1 MTFVSRSTRGVPVTS
16 MPPQPAHLKRD
27 EAAQQRDAEGFR
39 DSIST
44 VDKQGKR
51 VWVYPKKSH
60 GKFTSWRARFGYSLL
75 ALLFAGPFIK
85 IGGEPLLMINLVERR
100 FVFFGQSFWPQ
111 DFLIFV
117 VGFLTFIVFVTLFT
131 VAFGRLFC
139 GWACPQTVFMD
150 QVFRRIEY
158 WIEGDWKQ
166 RQVLDKGPLSG
177 EKIRKKT
184 LKHVLFFGISFL
196 IGNTFLAYIIG
207 SDMLIRTIT
216 EPASEHMVGLTA
228 MFVFSGVFYANFAFF
243 REQAC
248 TTVCPYGR
256 LQGVLLDRKSI
267 VIAYDHVRGEP
278 RGLMR
283 KGEERSTVGKG
294 DCIDCKAC
302 VHECPTG
309 IDIRNGTQL
318 ECVNCTACIDAC
330 DHMMRSVD
338 LPTGLIRFASED
350 EIADKKPFRF
360 NARMQAYTAVLTAL
374 VGVLVTLIALRSDTD
389 STLLRAPGM
398 LFQTQ
403 PDGRISNLYYLK
415 VLNKSHKQ
423 LPIRFELIDPVGE
436 VRMVGKPLD
445 LETGALGQ
453 SELFVVLPASAL
465 DGMKTKVV
473 IGVYTGDRLLE
484 KVKTSFVGPMKPP
497 GT

>member
-1 MTFVSRSTRGVPVTS
+1 MT
-16 MPPQPAHLKRD
+16 PQPAHIKRD
-27 EAAQQRDAEGFR
+27 ESFR

-60 GKFTSWRARFGYSLL
+60 GKFTNWRQRFGY
-75 ALLFAGPFIK
+75 ALLTLLFVGPFLR
-85 IGGEPLLMINLVERR
+85 IGGEPVLMINLVERR

-117 VGFLTFIVFVTLFT
+117 VGFITFIIFVALFT

-150 QVFRRIEY
+150 QVFRRIEFI
-158 WIEGDWKQ
+158 IEGDWKQ
-166 RQVLDKGPLSG
+166 RQALDKGPLTTD
-177 EKIRKKT
+177 KMRKKS
-184 LKHVLFFGISFL
+184 LKHVLFFGISFI

-207 SDMLIRTIT
+207 SDELLQIIREPSAQHTGGLMAMTI
-216 EPASEHMVGLTA
+216 
-228 MFVFSGVFYANFAFF
+228 FSGVFYANFAFF

-267 VIAYDHVRGEP
+267 VIAYDHVRGEG
-278 RGLMR
+278 RGLFR
-283 KGEERSTVGKG
+283 KGEDRSVVGKG
-294 DCIDCKAC
+294 DCVDCKAC

-330 DHMMRSVD
+330 DHMMRGVG
-338 LPTGLIRFASED
+338 LPTGLIRYASE
-350 EIADKKPFRF
+350 EEVADKKPFRF
-360 NARMQAYTAVLTAL
+360 NARMKAYTAVLAVL
-374 VGVLVTLIALRSDTD
+374 VGVLATLIIMRTDTD
-389 STLLRAPGM
+389 STLLRTPGM
-398 LFQTQ
+398 LFQKQ
-403 PDGRISNLYYLK
+403 ADGRISNLYAFK
-415 VLNKSHKQ
+415 TVNKTHHDLSLRMELMNVEGEIQ
-423 LPIRFELIDPVGE
+423 LIGKATEVKAGELAQG
-436 VRMVGKPLD
+436 
-445 LETGALGQ
+445 
-453 SELFVVLPASAL
+453 ELFIILGKDQL
-465 DGMKTKVV
+465 EGMKTKLV
-473 IGVYTGDRLLE
+473 IGIYSGDKLLE
-484 KVKTSFVGPMKPP
+484 KVKTSFVGPINAP

>member
-1 MTFVSRSTRGVPVTS
+1 

-27 EAAQQRDAEGFR
+27 ANAADTESYR

-60 GKFTSWRARFGYSLL
+60 GKFTNWRSRFGYALL

-117 VGFLTFIVFVTLFT
+117 VGFITFIVFVALFT

-158 WIEGDWKQ
+158 TIEGDWKQ
-166 RQVLDKGPLSG
+166 RQALDKGPLTG
-177 EKIRKKT
+177 DKIRKKT

-207 SDMLIRTIT
+207 SDALLHIVRD
-216 EPASEHMVGLTA
+216 PSSKHMVGLIA
-228 MFVFSGVFYANFAFF
+228 MTVFSGVFYANFAFF

-278 RGLMR
+278 RGLVR
-283 KGEERSTVGKG
+283 KGEERSASGKG
-294 DCIDCKAC
+294 DCIDCRAC

-330 DHMMRSVD
+330 DHMMDSVG
-338 LPTGLIRFASED
+338 LPRGLVRYASESG
-350 EIADKKPFRF
+350 IAEKKPFRF
-360 NARMQAYTAVLTAL
+360 TTRMKAYSAVLTLLIGVIVAL
-374 VGVLVTLIALRSDTD
+374 LVTRTDVETTVLRN
-389 STLLRAPGM
+389 PGT
-398 LFQTQ
+398 LFQKQ
-403 PDGRISNLYYLK
+403 DDGRISNLYRFK
-415 VLNKSHKQ
+415 VVNKTSRDM
-423 LPIRFELIDPVGE
+423 PIHFVLLDAKGE
-436 VRMVGKPLD
+436 VKLVGKELD
-445 LETGALGQ
+445 LQKAQLMEGEMFIILDPGQMSGYNTEVTVGVFTG
-453 SELFVVLPASAL
+453 E
-465 DGMKTKVV
+465 K
-473 IGVYTGDRLLE
+473 LLE
-484 KVKTSFVGPMKPP
+484 KVRTSFIGPMAKRS
-497 GT
+497 

>member
-1 MTFVSRSTRGVPVTS
+1 MNR
-16 MPPQPAHLKRD
+16 QPAHIKRD
-27 EAAQQRDAEGFR
+27 DSFR

-60 GKFTSWRARFGYSLL
+60 GKFTNWRQRFGYSLL
-75 ALLFAGPFIK
+75 ALLFIGPFLR
-85 IGGEPLLMINLVERR
+85 IGGEPVLMINLIERR
-100 FVFFGQSFWPQ
+100 FVFFGQTFWPQ

-117 VGFLTFIVFVTLFT
+117 VGFLTFIIFVALFT

-158 WIEGDWKQ
+158 IIEGDWKQ
-166 RQVLDKGPLSG
+166 RQALDKGPLTTD
-177 EKIRKKT
+177 KMWKKT
-184 LKHVLFFGISFL
+184 LKHLLFFGISFL

-207 SDMLIRTIT
+207 SDELLRIIR
-216 EPASEHMVGLTA
+216 EPAAQHTGGLLA
-228 MFVFSGVFYANFAFF
+228 MTIFSGVFYANFAFF

-267 VIAYDHVRGEP
+267 VIAYDHVRGEG
-278 RGLMR
+278 RGLFR
-283 KGEERSTVGKG
+283 KGEDRAAAGKG

-338 LPTGLIRFASED
+338 LPTGLIRFASES
-350 EIADKKPFRF
+350 EIADKKPFSF
-360 NARMQAYTAVLTAL
+360 NARMKAYTAVLVVL
-374 VGVLVTLIALRSDTD
+374 IGVLATLIIMRTDTD
-389 STLLRAPGM
+389 TTVLRTPGM
-398 LFQTQ
+398 LFQKQ
-403 PDGRISNLYYLK
+403 ADGRFSNLYAFK
-415 VLNKSHKQ
+415 TVNKTHHDLS
-423 LPIRFELIDPVGE
+423 L
-436 VRMVGKPLD
+436 RMVLMNVQGDIQLIGKATEVKAGELVQ
-445 LETGALGQ
+445 G
-453 SELFVVLPASAL
+453 ELFVILAKDQL
-465 DGMKTKVV
+465 EGMKTKLV
-473 IGVYTGDRLLE
+473 IGIYSGDKLVE
-484 KVKTSFVGPMKPP
+484 KVKTSFVGPINAP

>member
-1 MTFVSRSTRGVPVTS
+1 

-27 EAAQQRDAEGFR
+27 ANAADTESYR

-60 GKFTSWRARFGYSLL
+60 GKFTNWRSRFGYALL

-117 VGFLTFIVFVTLFT
+117 VGFITFIVFVALFT

-158 WIEGDWKQ
+158 TIEGDWKQ
-166 RQVLDKGPLSG
+166 RQALDKGPLTG
-177 EKIRKKT
+177 DKIRKKT

-207 SDMLIRTIT
+207 SDALLHIVRD
-216 EPASEHMVGLTA
+216 PSSKHMVGLIA
-228 MFVFSGVFYANFAFF
+228 MTVFSGVFYANFAFF

-278 RGLMR
+278 RGLVR
-283 KGEERSTVGKG
+283 KGEERSASGKG
-294 DCIDCKAC
+294 DCIDCRAC

-330 DHMMRSVD
+330 DHMMDSVG
-338 LPTGLIRFASED
+338 LPRGLVRYASED
-350 EIADKKPFRF
+350 EIAEKKPFVF
-360 NARMQAYTAVLTAL
+360 NTRLKAYSGVLVVL
-374 VGVLVTLIALRSDTD
+374 VGVLIALITLRSDTD
-389 STLLRAPGM
+389 STLLRAQGM
-398 LFQTQ
+398 LFQTR

-415 VLNKSHKQ
+415 VLNKSDHP
-423 LPIRFELIDPVGE
+423 LPVRFELLEPAGE
-436 VRMVGKPLD
+436 LEFVGKALD
-445 LETGALGQ
+445 IEPGALAQ
-453 SELFVVLPASAL
+453 SELFVLLSPAELS
-465 DGMKTKVV
+465 GMKTQVT
-473 IGVYTGDRLLE
+473 IGVYSGDKLLE
-484 KVKTSFVGPMKPP
+484 KVSTAFVGPMKRI